1 MIPQKTVD
9 AYIKALPAKQR
20 QVATAIRRLVRGA
33 APDAT
38 ESVKWGQPVFTD
50 HGPFAY
56 MKKANAH
63 LTFGFWRG
71 AELDGG
77 RGILEGSGTR
87 MAHMKIADVD
97 AIDQKKLTA
106 LIKAAVKLNRE
117 KGDPTKR

>member
-1 MIPQKTVD
+1 MPEKTVD

-20 QVATAIRRLVRGA
+20 EVATAIRRLVSGA

-38 ESVKWGQPVFTD
+38 ESVRWGQPVFTD

-56 MKKANAH
+56 MKKASAH

-77 RGILEGSGTR
+77 RGILEGTGAR
-87 MAHMKIADVD
+87 MAHVKIADLED
-97 AIDQKKLTA
+97 IDQKQLTA